1 MSKPETAV
9 AWKQN
14 LVRGDVIRV
23 AIPSDINQ
31 NKRQKYRS
39 AIVLENKN
47 DNSPIPTLVVQSLSL
62 LSNWDHEKKD
72 NNKLIFFNRNEK
84 TFYVQAHDFRKISYE
99 IIHDS
104 EDDKFDD
111 KDEPMQLIKR
121 LYNINDEWSNIKPKA
136 VLLTVAEKEKM
147 DKLLKEQKILE
158 EEMKNQKWKNDRDKI
173 ERQEQ

>member
-1 MSKPETAV
+1 MKKKIIT
-9 AWKQN
+9 
-14 LVRGDVIRV
+14 
-23 AIPSDINQ
+23 
-31 NKRQKYRS
+31 
-39 AIVLENKN
+39 
-47 DNSPIPTLVVQSLSL
+47 
-62 LSNWDHEKKD
+62 NW
-72 NNKLIFFNRNEK
+72 FFFKRNEK

-136 VLLTVAEKEKM
+136 VLLTVADKEKM

-158 EEMKNQKWKNDRDKI
+158 EEIKNQKWKNDRDKI
-173 ERQEQ
+173 ERQEQEQELEEAKAEMAVKDKKMFNLKHKKIQGLKINH

>member
-1 MSKPETAV
+1 MSKPETAA

-14 LVRGDVIRV
+14 LVRGDVIIV

-72 NNKLIFFNRNEK
+72 NNKLIFF
-84 TFYVQAHDFRKISYE
+84 
-99 IIHDS
+99 
-104 EDDKFDD
+104 
-111 KDEPMQLIKR
+111 
-121 LYNINDEWSNIKPKA
+121 
-136 VLLTVAEKEKM
+136 
-147 DKLLKEQKILE
+147 
-158 EEMKNQKWKNDRDKI
+158 
-173 ERQEQ
+173 